1 MARRQDAIVVAGA
14 GPVGVVTALALACA
28 GVEVEVFEVA
38 DDVDKSPRAATTHPA
53 TLEMAAELGL
63 IDEFI
68 ERGLVARIF
77 QFWDRL
83 TGRRSPN
90 SIMGY

>member
-1 MARRQDAIVVAGA
+1 MLVVAGA
-14 GPVGVVTALALACA
+14 GPVGVVTALAPACA

-38 DDVDKSPRAATTHPA
+38 EYVDKSPRVATTHPA
-53 TLEMAAELGL
+53 TLEMVAELGL

-68 ERGLVARIF
+68 ERGLGARIF

-90 SIMGY
+90 SIMRY

>member
-1 MARRQDAIVVAGA
+1 MADG
-14 GPVGVVTALALACA
+14 
-28 GVEVEVFEVA
+28 
-38 DDVDKSPRAATTHPA
+38 VDKSPRAASTHPA
-53 TLEMAAELGL
+53 TLEMVAELGL

-68 ERGLVARIF
+68 ESGLVARTF

-90 SIMGY
+90 FDHEVLKGDTRFPFVVQTGQHERVRMAIE